1 MRSLG
6 FIQILL
12 VATLASHLFSDETS
26 VFDGLA
32 SSVGTTQNVE
42 ALNAEIKAS
51 KESIDGIRSVVD
63 GLSANNQKLNIRL
76 NDLESLLSNDINT
89 QILEL
94 KKAQLEQ
101 NEKLNK
107 LTQAVTVLATAL
119 QSKESQKAKKAEPK
133 PNKTSQNNENF
144 ASMPASAVFES
155 AQKNFDTKKY
165 DNAKAAF
172 EYLIQKNYR
181 PAYSNFMLGEIAYA
195 KKLYKEAIPY
205 YRTSV
210 NLYDKG
216 SYMPRLLYHTAI
228 SCDKIGDKQS
238 ANKFYSTL
246 KVAYPDSDEAKKSP
260 IRK

>member
-101 NEKLNK
+101 NE
-107 LTQAVTVLATAL
+107 ATAL

-155 AQKNFDTKKY
+155 AQKNFDAKKY